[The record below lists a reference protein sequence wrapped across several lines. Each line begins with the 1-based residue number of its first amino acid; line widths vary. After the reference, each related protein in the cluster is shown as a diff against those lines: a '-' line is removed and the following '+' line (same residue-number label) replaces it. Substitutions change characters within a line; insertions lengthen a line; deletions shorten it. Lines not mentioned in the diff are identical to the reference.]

1 MYGTIAR
8 FQFKPEAEADL
19 VRHGREEGPRIPG
32 MVFEHFYRT
41 GPGEAYIVVGFES
54 KEAYD
59 ANAASPEQHAR
70 YLEYRALLTAEPEWH
85 DGEIIFSSPST

>member
-8 FQFKPEAEADL
+8 FQLKPGTEAELA
-19 VRHGREEGPRIPG
+19 RHGGEASANIPG
-32 MVFEHFYRT
+32 IVFQHYYRT

-70 YLEYRALLTAEPEWH
+70 YLEYREFLTADPEWH
-85 DGEIIFSSPST
+85 DGEIIFSNPT